1 LGYSATCEGGKIGVN
16 EQTALDGE
24 RLIDRIVEL
33 IQSKKGE
40 DILVIDVRKV
50 TSIADYFILTTGTS
64 NVHIK
69 AIADEVRMKMK
80 QDDGVIPWHVEGFE
94 ALRWVLIDYVDIV
107 VHVFDRETRSY
118 YGIENLWK
126 DGISKR
132 IKTNY

>member
-1 LGYSATCEGGKIGVN
+1 VN
-16 EQTALDGE
+16 EQTALIGE
-24 RLIDRIVEL
+24 HLVDRIVEL

-40 DILVIDVRKV
+40 DIQVIDVHKV
-50 TSIADYFILTTGTS
+50 TSVADFFILTTGTS
-64 NVHIK
+64 NVHVK
-69 AIADEVRMKMK
+69 AIADEIRMKIK
-80 QDDGVIPWHVEGFE
+80 QDDGVSPWHIEGFE
-94 ALRWVLIDYVDIV
+94 GLRWVLVDYVDVV